1 MAKLRLNVYYA
12 SPLPLF
18 CPFFVRTVLLPLRTA
33 HFSLRLLRAR
43 RGGCNGDVRSGM
55 LLCFPALFFLL
66 LFPRGKLCAV
76 AMLLPFQG
84 AIARGDFT
92 QGVALGYVQAG
103 LSARFFCRWVLPV
116 WVAAMRRAG
125 VCTNTPV
132 PHKWGVLRHRA
143 LLSFLPTCRIVHR
156 YSIGSRQCK
165 TGWSMP
171 ACRIAGRDAAG
182 WRRSQSGM
190 GVCPRGQSRGNA
202 IGWL

>member
-43 RGGCNGDVRSGM
+43 RGGCNGDVRSGI

-76 AMLLPFQG
+76 GYAFALSGRNSTRVRYPGRCPGLCAGWAFSPFLCQM
-84 AIARGDFT
+84 A
-92 QGVALGYVQAG
+92 
-103 LSARFFCRWVLPV
+103 LPV
-116 WVAAMRRAG
+116 WVAIMCRAG

-132 PHKWGVLRHRA
+132 PHQWGVLRHRA
-143 LLSFLPTCRIVHR
+143 LLSFLPTCRIVR
-156 YSIGSRQCK
+156 RDPIGSRQCK

-190 GVCPRGQSRGNA
+190 GVCPGGQSRDNA
-202 IGWL
+202 VGWL